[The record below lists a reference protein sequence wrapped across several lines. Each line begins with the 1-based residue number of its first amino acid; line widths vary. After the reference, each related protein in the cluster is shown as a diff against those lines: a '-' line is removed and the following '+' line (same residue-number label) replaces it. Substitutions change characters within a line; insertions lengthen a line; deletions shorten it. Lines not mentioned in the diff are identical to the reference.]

1 MTNILDLKQQLLQI
15 LNSFGVITPEAFL
28 AGVFVVFIIAD
39 LVVTKQSSKLVASTV
54 STSNFTVA
62 GIIVLLINLY
72 QVIDQFATINDTF
85 LFDKMLF
92 IDAKAIFFKALISIS
107 GILMLLH
114 IHINKYQ
121 FPNEFYAIAIAMII
135 ALQLMTMSVNLLMIY
150 LAIEMVSLLSY
161 ILTTIN
167 KDKVGAEGG
176 IKYLIFG
183 ATSSAIMLYGMSL
196 LYGMTG
202 TLSITSPDFSRGLT
216 QVDELATT
224 VAVVMTIAGFLFKL
238 SATPFHIWTP
248 DTYQAAPMPIVAFFS
263 VAPKLATMLVALRF
277 YMAVPNDLRLVTGV
291 IALATIT
298 FGNFS
303 ALWQNKAK
311 RLLAYST
318 IAHSGFLLIG
328 LVALSELS
336 VKSLVF
342 YLVTYLFAN
351 FAAFYLVDLLAIY
364 LGTKN
369 DFEIVQI
376 KGLGRKNPALGIL
389 LLITLVS
396 LAGLP
401 PTAGFFAKFNIFSA
415 LWEAYQTADTQKHI
429 LLLLFIFG
437 LFNTAISLFFY
448 LKIPFYLFFKNA
460 ETEFDTSLS
469 TNQYILASAL
479 CLPLLGFF
487 FKADW
492 LMNLIA
498 LL

>member
-15 LNSFGVITPEAFL
+15 LSSFGIITPEAFL
-28 AGVFVVFIIAD
+28 AGVFVIFIIAD
-39 LVVTKQSSKLVASTV
+39 LVITRQSSKLIVSNPSSVSFTFVA
-54 STSNFTVA
+54 
-62 GIIVLLINLY
+62 IIVLLINLY
-72 QVIDQFATINDTF
+72 QVIDQFTSVNDTF

-92 IDAKAIFFKALISIS
+92 IDAKAIFFKALISLS

-114 IHINKYQ
+114 IYINKYQ

-224 VAVVMTIAGFLFKL
+224 VAVVMTLSGFLFKL

-248 DTYQAAPMPIVAFFS
+248 DTYQAAPTPIVAFFS
-263 VAPKLATMLVALRF
+263 VAPKVATMLVALRF
-277 YMAVPNDLRLVTGV
+277 YMAIPNDLRLITGV

-303 ALWQNKAK
+303 ALWQSNAK

-318 IAHSGFLLIG
+318 IAHSGFLLVG

-336 VKSLVF
+336 VKSIVF

-351 FAAFYLVDLLAIY
+351 FAVFYLIDLLAVY
-364 LGTKN
+364 LGTKK
-369 DFEIVQI
+369 DFDIAHI
-376 KGLGRKNPALGIL
+376 KGLGRKNPALGVL
-389 LLITLVS
+389 VLITLVS

-401 PTAGFFAKFNIFSA
+401 PTAGFFAKFNIFSS
-415 LWEAYQTADTQKHI
+415 LWEAYQKADSQKNI

-437 LFNTAISLFFY
+437 LFNTAVSLFFY

-460 ETEFDTSLS
+460 EQEFDASIS
-469 TNQYILASAL
+469 TGQYVLACILGM
-479 CLPLLGFF
+479 PLLGFF